1 MKSAMLINQYGC
13 FLAFAGYHAVD
24 VPWQHS
30 DLCQQAQE
38 KTSDSSSKKKKKP
51 CSYPIYEK
59 LHRKTE
65 ITNQS
70 LTQNSLFEDSS
81 LNSQWVAEI
90 QEKEKKK

>member
-38 KTSDSSSKKKKKP
+38 KTSDSSSKKKKKNLARIQFMRN
-51 CSYPIYEK
+51 C
-59 LHRKTE
+59 TE
-65 ITNQS
+65 RQ
-70 LTQNSLFEDSS
+70 
-81 LNSQWVAEI
+81 
-90 QEKEKKK
+90 K